1 VAKHPRYSTFEALAI
16 AAGATV
22 TASHTFGI
30 TGDVI
35 GITVRGQDDA
45 APAAGSTSPS
55 ANLDMIRIQ
64 IVRSDNTA
72 IMNVPTIASCF
83 AGDGTHPYTSLPDVA
98 GEFRVAENTTVTVQI
113 INDNAV
119 IILDRVHVTFIIA
132 NELPSIA

>member
-1 VAKHPRYSTFEALAI
+1 VAKHPRYSTFEALTI
-16 AAGATV
+16 AAGATR

-35 GITVRGQDDA
+35 GITVRGQDD
-45 APAAGSTSPS
+45 TTPS
-55 ANLDMIRIQ
+55 MNLDMVRIQ

-72 IMNVPTIASCF
+72 IMNIPTIASCF
-83 AGDGTHPYTSLPDVA
+83 AGDGTHPYTSIPDVA
-98 GEFRVAENTTVTVQI
+98 GEFRVAENTTVTIQI